1 MAGNKK
7 ELNES
12 EILKFVDAYIDS
24 FIVWDTILYFF
35 NNPSAAETVSS
46 LSNRLGRANHDVKSC
61 LRDLVKKDILM
72 ANDGGEYTYA
82 PSPEMAS
89 CIDDFDKALAF
100 SKLRLSILSQVLSK
114 RATGSTRH
122 K

>member
-1 MAGNKK
+1 MAGNEK

-24 FIVWDTILYFF
+24 FIVWDAILYFF
-35 NNPSAAETVSS
+35 HNPSSAETVSS
-46 LSNRLGRANHDVKSC
+46 LANRLGRADHDVKSC
-61 LRDLVKKDILM
+61 LRDLVKKDILT

-82 PSPEMAS
+82 PSPEIAS

-100 SKLRLSILSQVLSK
+100 SKLRLAILSQVLSK
-114 RATGSTRH
+114 GAARPTRY